1 MTDTLKTVLVDA
13 LNLAGR
19 FPGSTEVD
27 DVVELGV
34 NDTIHTNYSPLQMN
48 ATVLATAVRDHFLD
62 REKVRAALIA
72 AISEEFS
79 LTNIEGVYPGL
90 PNDTHEFATSTGS
103 DCTGFNINVMVD
115 RLIAGLAG
123 GSSE

>member
-62 REKVRAALIA
+62 REKVRAAL
-72 AISEEFS
+72 EEAFLDQDS
-79 LTNIEGVYPGL
+79 PMLAEQRAEWT
-90 PNDTHEFATSTGS
+90 
-103 DCTGFNINVMVD
+103 VD
-115 RLIAGLAG
+115 RLIAGLSG
-123 GSSE
+123 GSE

>member
-1 MTDTLKTVLVDA
+1 MTDLKTVLVDA

-62 REKVRAALIA
+62 REKVRAALSDILSGVEIDTDHGSIGQLGGRRA
-72 AISEEFS
+72 SYRYPPGIMRP
-79 LTNIEGVYPGL
+79 TIRIEDDL
-90 PNDTHEFATSTGS
+90 
-103 DCTGFNINVMVD
+103 VD
-115 RLIAGLAG
+115 RFLAGLSG
-123 GSSE
+123 GSE